1 MQAKAASGASWQ
13 TTPRRAET
21 IRKGSTT
28 EPANIRSIRSP
39 AAVRMNM
46 RHRKSEAIFVSGM
59 PCFKST
65 VPPVT
70 QVVRNEPAFSSPHRS
85 LPA

>member
-1 MQAKAASGASWQ
+1 
-13 TTPRRAET
+13 
-21 IRKGSTT
+21 
-28 EPANIRSIRSP
+28 
-39 AAVRMNM
+39 MNM
-46 RHRKSEAIFVSGM
+46 RQRKSGAIFVSGM

-70 QVVRNEPAFSSPHRS
+70 QVVRNERAFSSPHRS